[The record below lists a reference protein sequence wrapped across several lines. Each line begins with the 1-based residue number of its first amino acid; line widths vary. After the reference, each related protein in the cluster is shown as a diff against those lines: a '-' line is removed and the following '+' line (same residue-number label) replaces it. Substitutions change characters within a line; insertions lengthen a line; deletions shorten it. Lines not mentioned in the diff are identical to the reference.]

1 MQKHISAARSTKL
14 NLSVI
19 IIQILYVQEQQGNE
33 NTACCVYC
41 SEDGG
46 YGNKD
51 EKGRVSK
58 QQGSNFKMWEESRQI
73 W

>member
-1 MQKHISAARSTKL
+1 MMQKCISAAQSTKL
-14 NLSVI
+14 NLSMI
-19 IIQILYVQEQQGNE
+19 IIQILYVQEQGNE

-51 EKGRVSK
+51 RKGRVSK

-73 W
+73 